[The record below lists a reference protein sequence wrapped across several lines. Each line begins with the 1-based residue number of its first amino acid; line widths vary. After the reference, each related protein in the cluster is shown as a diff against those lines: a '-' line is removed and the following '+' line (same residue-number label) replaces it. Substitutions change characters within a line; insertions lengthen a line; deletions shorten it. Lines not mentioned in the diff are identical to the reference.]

1 MNRGRIFWTVILAVG
16 IALSAQHAVAQSAT
30 SVTGA
35 GAAVLPGGAL
45 YQTVSLTDLKFG
57 MGVLL
62 AGGGASGD
70 FESTLMGTSTAGV
83 PQTISVVGKPSA
95 GSGSVSGANLSGLCS
110 VDMGDGTPAASGV
123 PFALTVSPGADGK
136 WTMLMVLGSTSL
148 PTATLTSGS
157 ITVK

>member
-1 MNRGRIFWTVILAVG
+1 MIRGRFFGTAILAAAIVLFAG
-16 IALSAQHAVAQSAT
+16 NAVAQSAT

-35 GAAVLPGGAL
+35 GAAVLSSGAL

-62 AGGGASGD
+62 AAGGASGD
-70 FESTLMGTSTAGV
+70 FESTLIGTSTAGV
-83 PQTISVVGKPSA
+83 PQTISVVGKPTA

-110 VDMGDGTPAASGV
+110 VDMGDGTPAVSGV
-123 PFALTVSPGADGK
+123 PFAVTVSLGVDGK
-136 WTMLMVLGSTSL
+136 WTLLMVLGASNL
-148 PTATLTSGS
+148 PSATLTSGS